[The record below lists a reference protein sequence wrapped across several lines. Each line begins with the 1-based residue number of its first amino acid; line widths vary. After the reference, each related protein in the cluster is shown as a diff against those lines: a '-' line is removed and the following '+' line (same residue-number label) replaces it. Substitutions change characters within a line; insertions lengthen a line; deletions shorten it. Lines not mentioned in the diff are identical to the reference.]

1 MTRPTQVL
9 ETLWV
14 SREVGPWHFWLKFSH
29 FLRCWSSA
37 TSFIKCP
44 APTSIPAPSSLDH
57 LHMCALWHFS
67 CSAVWCSQTL
77 LDSQLCKDRDYVFH
91 SNLLFIC
98 SLTWRVRVCGSHFKN
113 CRVSPGSPAAS
124 SVIWTPHKHFSET
137 SALFPGTGSNL
148 VSRSSL
154 CYGPSKAGGRST
166 TMCSYKF
173 GEM

>member
-1 MTRPTQVL
+1 MKPAVKFVSPKAVPGSFCRVTELLSGDSANSGIRN
-9 ETLWV
+9 TLGQPGSGALTLLV
-14 SREVGPWHFWLKFSH
+14 KIFP

-77 LDSQLCKDRDYVFH
+77 LDSQLCKDRDYVLH

-124 SVIWTPHKHFSET
+124 SVI
-137 SALFPGTGSNL
+137 
-148 VSRSSL
+148 
-154 CYGPSKAGGRST
+154 
-166 TMCSYKF
+166 
-173 GEM
+173 